1 MHARV
6 LLFHSNLF
14 ELVLMLW
21 HCSLQRYT
29 TSMTFLNNFEQTCG
43 SIASVRRLRAHPSY
57 NTFLSKWSLPVYFQI
72 RFQEI
77 AGSLEAEL
85 GTEPIELAS
94 SRIIFTTTETGL

>member
-1 MHARV
+1 MHALIS
-6 LLFHSNLF
+6 LLHSNPN
-14 ELVLMLW
+14 ELALMPLN
-21 HCSLQRYT
+21 CSLQRYT

-85 GTEPIELAS
+85 GTGPIELAS
-94 SRIIFTTTETGL
+94 SRILYNN